1 MAKLHPVKLTTSLV
15 ALAAAALLAIACSG
29 GEKESAISDPAVS
42 VPPGLSVTLYA
53 SPT

>member
-1 MAKLHPVKLTTSLV
+1 MANLHPVKLATSLL
-15 ALAAAALLAIACSG
+15 ALGAAALFAMACLG